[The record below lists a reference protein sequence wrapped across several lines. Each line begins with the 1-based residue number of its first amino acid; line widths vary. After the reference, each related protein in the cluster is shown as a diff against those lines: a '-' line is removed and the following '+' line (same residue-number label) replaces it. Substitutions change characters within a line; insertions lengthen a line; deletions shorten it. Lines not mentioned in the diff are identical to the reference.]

1 MKVRSADLV
10 HVCDHSNSSYL
21 RWTGKT
27 PQVITAHD
35 LLAVRSALGH
45 FPQNQTRP
53 TGKVLQRRILAGLAS
68 ACHIISVSAKT
79 KEDLEAL
86 LSSKPDIKVIHHSLH
101 GHYEPAT
108 ATEIEAA
115 RAACGLNAGDEYLL
129 HVGGNQ
135 WYKNRLGAL
144 KIALELRRYERFRR
158 VKLVMAGAPWPEAM
172 QAFRREHV
180 FGDAIEVVSPSNEQ
194 MRVLYSGALALLFPS
209 LAEGF
214 GWPVLEAQACGCLVI
229 TSDRAPMTEIAGQG
243 AILIDPE
250 NAAVAAQVIDSR
262 IGEAEVLKL
271 AGWENL
277 KRFTMDDVIRRYNDV
292 YESVIADSVRRATEH
307 SGSSGASASSC

>member
-1 MKVRSADLV
+1 MSAITPIQAICVGQERPAGDYRPRPARGPLGT
-10 HVCDHSNSSYL
+10 
-21 RWTGKT
+21 WTFSAK
-27 PQVITAHD
+27 PAEAYRESTATVDFGGFGFGVPHHQ
-35 LLAVRSALGH
+35 L
-45 FPQNQTRP
+45 
-53 TGKVLQRRILAGLAS
+53 
-68 ACHIISVSAKT
+68 SVKT

-86 LSSKPDIKVIHHSLH
+86 LSSKPDIKVIHHSLN

-108 ATEIEAA
+108 ATEIETA

-144 KIALELRRYERFRR
+144 QIALELRRYERFRR

-172 QAFRREHV
+172 QALRREHV
-180 FGDAIEVVSPSNEQ
+180 FGDAIDVVSPSNEQ

-229 TSDRAPMTEIAGQG
+229 TSDRASMTEIAGRG

-262 IGEAEVLKL
+262 IGEAEILKL

-277 KRFTMDDVIRRYNDV
+277 KRFTMDDVMRRYNDV

-307 SGSSGASASSC
+307 SGSSGASASGC